1 MRIEEKIIEYIH
13 ELPEHEKAEMLD
25 FIDYLKTKVERKGMK
40 EWTEFSLSSAMRGM
54 EGKKHHIQLKIL
66 KSHFNDFRR
75 PDCPF

>member
-13 ELPEHEKAEMLD
+13 ELPEDEKAEVLD

-54 EGKKHHIQLKIL
+54 EGEETPYSIEDLKE
-66 KSHFNDFRR
+66 SFS
-75 PDCPF
+75 

>member
-13 ELPEHEKAEMLD
+13 ELPEDEKAEVLD

-54 EGKKHHIQLKIL
+54 EGEETLYSIKDLKE
-66 KSHFNDFRR
+66 SFS
-75 PDCPF
+75 